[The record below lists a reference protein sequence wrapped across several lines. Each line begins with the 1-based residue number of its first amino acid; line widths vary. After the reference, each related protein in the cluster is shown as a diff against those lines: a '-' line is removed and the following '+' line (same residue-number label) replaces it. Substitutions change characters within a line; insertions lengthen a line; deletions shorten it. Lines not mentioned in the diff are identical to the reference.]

1 MRVFI
6 ATVLSATLCGAPLLA
21 GAADAPSADV
31 NATAFFQALIQRWED
46 AVQARDL
53 DTIAQIEADDWRSIG
68 SGGKVWTKEMD
79 MAAIKS
85 QAGTHVRA
93 QLGPI
98 DAKMLSDTIAVT
110 QGTLT
115 DKNTGSGYAYMDVWV
130 KRGDKWVV
138 VRSLSTKLK

>member
-1 MRVFI
+1 MRAISV
-6 ATVLSATLCGAPLLA
+6 TVLLAARCGAPLLGVA
-21 GAADAPSADV
+21 VDQPRT
-31 NATAFFQALIQRWED
+31 NANGTDFFQRLTQKWED

-68 SGGKVWTKEMD
+68 SGGKVWTRQMD
-79 MAAIKS
+79 LDAIRSATAK
-85 QAGTHVRA
+85 HVRA
-93 QLGPI
+93 ELSPL
-98 DAKMLSDTIAVT
+98 DVKMLSDTVAVA

-115 DKNTGSGYAYMDVWV
+115 DKNTGSGYAYMDVWE